1 MPFESISEEQREAF
15 ISSLKAGQYNL
26 LLGAGASMDSSNGKE
41 QLPSGTKLREDLA
54 AAKNANPSQPL
65 QKIFSLLDAKEVEQ
79 HVTKRFS
86 NCTAGPTYLL
96 LSSFV
101 WKRAFTFN
109 IDDAMASA
117 YEGGK
122 GKQSILSYN
131 FDDEYEDDRTLEE
144 LPLIHLHGDV
154 TRPIR
159 GYVFSRDEY
168 IRQITMINPWMTV
181 LAQFIRSESFI
192 IAGSSMDEVD
202 LDYYLA
208 HRTPATARDDRG
220 PSIRVEPF
228 PDAITRNDCKRHGLL
243 LFVGTTLEF
252 LQHCDS
258 VLPNRPTPYELIPEE
273 SQKLIPKGVSKLSAL
288 SFLSDF
294 ELVPSTE
301 QQLRH
306 ASPFF
311 YGQSATWQDLASSF
325 DISRPLTATLV
336 SDVEKRIKPES
347 NEPKAS
353 SYPRR
358 NRNRKNDGLAP
369 MCI

>member
-15 ISSLKAGQYNL
+15 ISSLRAGQYNL
-26 LLGAGASMDSSNGKE
+26 LLGAGASMDSSNGRE
-41 QLPSGTKLREDLA
+41 HLPSGTRLRDDLA
-54 AAKNANPSQPL
+54 AVKNANPNQPL
-65 QKIFSLLDAKEVEQ
+65 QKIFSLLDAKEIEE

-86 NCTAGPTYLL
+86 NCTPGPTYHLL
-96 LSSFV
+96 ASFI

-109 IDDAMASA
+109 VDDAMETA
-117 YEGGK
+117 YEGGN
-122 GKQSILSYN
+122 GKQNILSYN

-154 TRPIR
+154 TRPVC

-181 LAQFIRSESFI
+181 LAQFIRSDPFI

-208 HRTPATARDDRG
+208 HRTQATARDDRG
-220 PSIRVEPF
+220 PSVRVEPF
-228 PDAITRNDCKRHGLL
+228 PDAITRNDCQRHGLL
-243 LFVGTTLEF
+243 LFVGTSLEF
-252 LQHCDS
+252 LQYCDS
-258 VLPNRPTPYELIPEE
+258 ILPKRPTPYELIPEE
-273 SQKLIPKGVSKLSAL
+273 SQKLIPEGVSKLSAL

-301 QQLRH
+301 QQLKH

-311 YGQSATWQDLASSF
+311 YGQSPTWQDLASNF
-325 DISRPLTATLV
+325 DVPRPLTAGLV
-336 SDVEKRIKPES
+336 SAVEKRIKPES
-347 NEPKAS
+347 NEPKVLFI
-353 SYPRR
+353 REETGTG
-358 NRNRKNDGLAP
+358 KNDGLAP
-369 MCI
+369 LCI